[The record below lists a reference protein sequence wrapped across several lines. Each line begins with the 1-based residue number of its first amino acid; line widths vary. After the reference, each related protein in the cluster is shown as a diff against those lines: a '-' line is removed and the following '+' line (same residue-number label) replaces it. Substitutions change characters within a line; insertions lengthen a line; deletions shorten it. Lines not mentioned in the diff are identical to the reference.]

1 MMNKF
6 YNFTNSDELYIYGDI
21 VSDIEKYEETDT
33 NFIDFKE
40 KLEAMESGSTLNIY
54 INSGGGSVVAT
65 QGIIGL
71 LNKAKRD
78 KEIKTRCYIDGLA
91 ASCASWLPMCCDE
104 VYCYNTSLMMVHK
117 PMVGFFMEML
127 NANELQ
133 KNIDILNKIEES
145 MLNAYESKLKNTTR
159 EQLQQMINEE
169 TWLTANEICDLF
181 DVTLLEDKKEFA
193 AKVSK
198 DTLKNYKNVP
208 DVLKNSLKADEEPE
222 EEKEEVTEEEEA
234 AETDSKDVSETE
246 EAKEP
251 GEDVSKDDKETTE
264 DDEEPGEEVE
274 ETEEDEEVKKEH
286 ENKLKLLNLE
296 LEMLN
301 IF

>member
-40 KLEAMESGSTLNIY
+40 KLEVMKNGSTLNIY
-54 INSGGGSVVAT
+54 VNSGGGSVVAT

-91 ASCASWLPMCCDE
+91 ASCASWLPMVCDE

-159 EQLQQMINEE
+159 EELQAMINEE

-181 DVTLLEDKKEFA
+181 NVTLLEDKKELA

-198 DTLKNYKNVP
+198 DVLKNYKNVP
-208 DVLKNSLKADEEPE
+208 DTLKNSLKEDTEEDEAANEPE
-222 EEKEEVTEEEEA
+222 EEKEA

-251 GEDVSKDDKETTE
+251 GEDVSKDDIEATE
-264 DDEEPGEEVE
+264 EQEPGK
-274 ETEEDEEVKKEH
+274 DDEVKKEH

-296 LEMLN
+296 LQMLN